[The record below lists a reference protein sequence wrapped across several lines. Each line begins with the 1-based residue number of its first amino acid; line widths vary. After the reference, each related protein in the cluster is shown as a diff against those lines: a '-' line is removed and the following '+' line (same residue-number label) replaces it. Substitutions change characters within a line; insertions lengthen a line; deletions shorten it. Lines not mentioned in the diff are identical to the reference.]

1 MVSNNTAGGVA
12 IDAGTGKDTITKAA
26 GTNAANAFGI
36 TTYTVQD
43 GDSLAAS
50 YDEITGF
57 DLGTAGIFADS
68 LNFDGT
74 GVAGNTAG
82 TDGTDSGTLKSH
94 AIASGIIT
102 FDDQDSFGAAV
113 TINSTNLA
121 DALAYVASNI
131 STASDTVAFAYDS
144 TNSGTANGT
153 FVFQQ
158 GTNDSV
164 VLLTD
169 VVGTSVSATNATT
182 AGLID
187 IG

>member
-1 MVSNNTAGGVA
+1 
-12 IDAGTGKDTITKAA
+12 
-26 GTNAANAFGI
+26 
-36 TTYTVQD
+36 
-43 GDSLAAS
+43 
-50 YDEITGF
+50 
-57 DLGTAGIFADS
+57 
-68 LNFDGT
+68 
-74 GVAGNTAG
+74 
-82 TDGTDSGTLKSH
+82 
-94 AIASGIIT
+94 
-102 FDDQDSFGAAV
+102 V
-113 TINSTNLA
+113 TINSANLS
-121 DALAYVASNI
+121 DALAYLATNI

-169 VVGTSVSATNATT
+169 VVGTSLSATNATT